1 VTPADTTRSPILT
14 RQMLLMLAVVVGAEA
29 SFYLLLSVVPLYAAT
44 AGAHSWGAGLCT
56 GAIMV
61 STVLTELAVPRLL
74 ARHGYRTVMAAG
86 VCLLGLPALAL
97 LATPALPFVL
107 AVCLL
112 RGTGLG
118 IVVVLGTSLAAELA
132 PAGRRGEG
140 LGMYGAVVGIPA
152 IVGLP
157 LGVWL
162 SDRAGFHPVFLV
174 GAVVA
179 LAALA
184 AVPGLPS
191 RRAQLGGHGGVIG
204 SLRLGALARPTII
217 FGAVTFAAGVLVTF
231 LPLAVLGAAHEL
243 AALALLLQ
251 ACMAPPARWVA
262 GWLGDRR
269 GARRLLAPAVLISA
283 VGFAGLV
290 WTANPAAVIGG
301 AALFGIGFGL
311 AQNVTL
317 AMMFERVPTSGHA
330 RVSALWNLAYDGG
343 MGIGAVSFGA
353 LAGLTG
359 YPAGFALTA
368 LIVAIALV
376 PAWRDI
382 RKIADPRD
390 HASIASDPFE

>member
-1 VTPADTTRSPILT
+1 
-14 RQMLLMLAVVVGAEA
+14 MLVMLAVVVGAET

-44 AGAHSWGAGLCT
+44 TGAHTWGAGLCT

-61 STVLTELAVPRLL
+61 STVLMELVVPRLL
-74 ARHGYRTVMAAG
+74 ARYGYRAVMAVG
-86 VCLLGLPALAL
+86 VSLLGLPALAL
-97 LATPALPFVL
+97 LATPALPLVL

-132 PAGRRGEG
+132 PVGRRGEG
-140 LGMYGAVVGIPA
+140 LGLYGAVVGVPA

-162 SDRAGFHPVFLV
+162 TDHAGFHPVFV
-174 GAVVA
+174 AGAVVA

-184 AVPGLPS
+184 ATPGLPA

-204 SLRLGALARPTII
+204 GLRRGALARPTLI
-217 FGAVTFAAGVLVTF
+217 FAAVTFAAGVLVTF
-231 LPLAVLGAAHEL
+231 LPLALLGAARQL
-243 AALALLLQ
+243 AALALLVQ
-251 ACMAPPARWVA
+251 ACTAPPARWAA
-262 GWLGDRR
+262 GWLGDRY
-269 GARRLLAPAVLISA
+269 GSRRLLVPAVLISA
-283 VGFAGLV
+283 GGFAGLV
-290 WTANPAAVIGG
+290 RTDSAVAVIGG

-317 AMMFERVPTSGHA
+317 AMMFERVPATGHA

-359 YPAGFALTA
+359 YSVGFALTA
-368 LIVAIALV
+368 LVVATALV
-376 PAWRDI
+376 PAWRDT
-382 RKIADPRD
+382 RRGADTHD
-390 HASIASDPFE
+390 HASAAT